1 MKTKRTTKPSN
12 KRDTTALAELA
23 VELIQ
28 EKKGNDIVCMDLTN
42 IVEAVTDYFIICH
55 CNSTTQTRAIV
66 DHLDQEVRKRLGVKT
81 LRVEGRSTGE
91 WCLVDFGDVVVH
103 VFVREKREFY
113 QLEDLWHDAKI
124 KRYVA

>member
-1 MKTKRTTKPSN
+1 MKTKRTAISKKIN
-12 KRDTTALAELA
+12 LANRLPDMV

-28 EKKGNDIVCMDLTN
+28 DKKGNDIVCMDLTS
-42 IVEAVTDYFIICH
+42 IPEAMTDYFIICH
-55 CNSTTQTRAIV
+55 CESTTQTRAIV
-66 DHLDQEVRKRLGVKT
+66 DHLDEEVRNRLGLKAFHI
-81 LRVEGRSTGE
+81 EGRSTGE
-91 WCLVDFGDVVVH
+91 WCLVDFGEVVVH